1 MLYTGGGVARM
12 RETLQL
18 ANSIVGYVFLLDQGG
33 RIRWRA
39 LGLPTQTE
47 VAALLNC
54 TSQLLDAK

>member
-1 MLYTGGGVARM
+1 MARM

-39 LGLPTQTE
+39 HSLPTQTE
-47 VAALLNC
+47 VAALLKC
-54 TSQLLDAK
+54 TSKLLDAK